1 MANHLEYVL
10 LGMTMIIWSLK
21 EFFGAGSDMRESEE
35 QLKNYQVTLGEHS
48 LVCKGLEQ
56 ALRSQKRIRRN
67 CLIFTI
73 WGIAI
78 VLLTMLN
85 FFGLL

>member
-1 MANHLEYVL
+1 MANHLEYIL
-10 LGMTMIIWSLK
+10 LGTTMIIWSLK
-21 EFFGAGSDMRESEE
+21 EYFGAGSEIHESDE
-35 QLKNYQVTLGEHS
+35 QLKDYQVTLGEHS
-48 LVCKGLEQ
+48 PVCKGLEQ
-56 ALRSQKRIRRN
+56 TLRRQKRIRRN